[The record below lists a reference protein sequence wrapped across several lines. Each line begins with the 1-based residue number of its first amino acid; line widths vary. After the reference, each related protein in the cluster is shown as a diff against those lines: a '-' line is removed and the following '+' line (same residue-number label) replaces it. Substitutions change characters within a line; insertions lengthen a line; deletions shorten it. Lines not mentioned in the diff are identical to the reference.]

1 MRLSPIAACAAA
13 LAIVAA
19 GCASAGAS
27 GPGSA
32 DGAAQVV
39 PANAVAF
46 VAASTDVSSSAWHG
60 LGAYALKQANDWTA
74 ELQGVAGDEVD
85 VAVLAG
91 DRTVA
96 FVQPADDAKLKAF
109 AQKHDCKLRVFG
121 DWTAVA
127 GDTATLDLV
136 TNAKAH
142 LADSALYVE
151 AMGRLPSGALV
162 RAYANGDEAGTLL
175 AAIPG
180 QLESRLIP
188 QGAKYRLRPDRPG
201 QVRTAVGVGTEQF
214 RWLAAALTSTS
225 GGLKLQAF
233 APTDGLTASRPPRLA
248 VRPIAPYTSALVEEI
263 PAGVL
268 AVVDLQLPQGA
279 FELLPQL
286 PAALKDLFGPNAFGL
301 PNELDAVLGGETA
314 LYVRPA
320 LPTPEITLVTQ
331 PADTAAASSTLDDL
345 LASASKGGMLAK
357 LKLYRAVIGGQFVVS
372 TTQKGIDDFRGG
384 GAKLSADPGFAAAR
398 KQAGMPEQTTGFAY
412 VNVKDVLPLLALAGV
427 KLPADLPQIRSVMA
441 FGGQTERESTFTA
454 IVDIPSS

>member
-1 MRLSPIAACAAA
+1 MRLSPIAALAAA
-13 LAIVAA
+13 LAIVTA

-32 DGAAQVV
+32 DGAAQIV
-39 PANAVAF
+39 PSDAVAF
-46 VAASTDVSSSAWHG
+46 VAASTDVSASAWHG
-60 LGAYALKQANDWTA
+60 LGAFALKRANDWTA

-91 DRTVA
+91 DKTVA

-109 AQKHDCKLRVFG
+109 AQKHDCKLRAFG

-136 TNAKAH
+136 TSAKTH
-142 LADSALYVE
+142 LADNARFVE
-151 AMGRLPSGALV
+151 AMGRLPGGALV
-162 RAYANGDEAGTLL
+162 RAYANGDEAGALL
-175 AAIPG
+175 ASIPG

-188 QGAKYRLRPDRPG
+188 QGAKYRLRPARPG
-201 QVRTAVGVGTEQF
+201 LRTAVGVGTEQF

-225 GGLKLQAF
+225 AGLKLQAF

-268 AVVDLQLPQGA
+268 AVIDVQLPQGA

-286 PAALKDLFGPNAFGL
+286 PAALKDLFGPNTFGL
-301 PNELDAVLGGETA
+301 PNELDALLNGETA
-314 LYVRPA
+314 LYVRAA
-320 LPTPEITLVTQ
+320 LPMPEITLVTQ

-345 LASASKGGMLAK
+345 LASAPKDSMLAK
-357 LKLYRAVIGGQFVVS
+357 VKLHRAVIGGQFVVS
-372 TTQKGIDDFRGG
+372 TTQQGIDDFRGG
-384 GAKLSADPGFAAAR
+384 GAKLSTDPGFVAAR
-398 KQAGMPEQTTGFAY
+398 KQAGMPDQTTGFAY
-412 VNVKDVLPLLALAGV
+412 ANIKDVLPLLALAGV
-427 KLPADLPQIRSVMA
+427 KLPADLPQIRSLIA

-454 IVDIPSS
+454 VVDIPSS